1 MSTGHC
7 TLCHSPE
14 GVARQS
20 GMNLIFLSFTHITYV
35 WWFPTP
41 GSEGLPTPINS
52 AVTSNSS
59 RIPAPHSSRLC
70 ELVLDSPGPSR
81 VCSSVQ
87 DQQANMQHHLT
98 SARPS
103 TLSQRPTAEGDKDVF
118 RKPHIREQLI
128 KRRLKADCKAN
139 LSHSLDD
146 TSSSGLKSS
155 SKPKTIGQAN
165 RPPLAVF
172 NHRRAKS
179 LPNSNALPPD
189 CKYTGT
195 NTTSN
200 KEHGP
205 KHNSLSAL
213 PNTFGHPKTRRKSN
227 SAGDTC
233 TTKVSEFSL
242 QFPFSPLVTKT
253 RSYAKLGSGDKVQ
266 RLQQTGCPQLLPQK
280 RAQSTSSLGVPK
292 HRRINQLKMETFVK
306 REPVTDGCAAT
317 VERSRST
324 MAGMIVCS
332 SHSIKGFHNQWLSN
346 ILTVVMLQV
355 MSNERG

>member
-35 WWFPTP
+35 WWFPIP

-59 RIPAPHSSRLC
+59 RIPAPHSSCLC
-70 ELVLDSPGPSR
+70 ELVSDSPGPSR

-87 DQQANMQHHLT
+87 DQQANFQHHLT
-98 SARPS
+98 SAHPS
-103 TLSQRPTAEGDKDVF
+103 TPSQRPTAEGDKDVF

-128 KRRLKADCKAN
+128 KKRLKADCKAN

-227 SAGDTC
+227 STC

-317 VERSRST
+317 VERSQST

>member
-59 RIPAPHSSRLC
+59 RIPAPHSSCLC
-70 ELVLDSPGPSR
+70 ELVLDSPGPSH

-87 DQQANMQHHLT
+87 DQQANLQHHLT
-98 SARPS
+98 SAHPS
-103 TLSQRPTAEGDKDVF
+103 TPSQKPTAEGDKDVF

-128 KRRLKADCKAN
+128 KKRLKADCKAN

-227 SAGDTC
+227 STC

>member
-70 ELVLDSPGPSR
+70 ELVSDSPGPSH

-146 TSSSGLKSS
+146 TSSSDLKSS

>member
-1 MSTGHC
+1 M
-7 TLCHSPE
+7 
-14 GVARQS
+14 
-20 GMNLIFLSFTHITYV
+20 
-35 WWFPTP
+35 
-41 GSEGLPTPINS
+41 
-52 AVTSNSS
+52 
-59 RIPAPHSSRLC
+59 
-70 ELVLDSPGPSR
+70 LDSPGPSR

-87 DQQANMQHHLT
+87 DQQANLQHHLT
-98 SARPS
+98 SAHPS
-103 TLSQRPTAEGDKDVF
+103 TPSQKPTAEGDKDVF

-128 KRRLKADCKAN
+128 KKRLKADCKAN

-253 RSYAKLGSGDKVQ
+253 RSYAKLGSGEKVQ
-266 RLQQTGCPQLLPQK
+266 RLQQTGCPHLLPQK